1 MANFYKSE
9 TFDLTTTNL
18 TTVLTINTSSVAIVK
33 SVQACVIDN
42 TNVDVEVFLKKSG
55 GSDVEV
61 AHKLLNKTTEN
72 LAKDVINMEG
82 GDILKVKA
90 SVADK
95 ASGQVSYLLID
106 RSQENGKR
114 HGEILEQVKSIKMKQ
129 KLVLI

>member
-18 TTVLTINTSSVAIVK
+18 TTVLTISTSAIAIVK
-33 SVQACVIDN
+33 AVQTAVIDN
-42 TNVDVEVFLKKSG
+42 TNVDIDVVLKKSG
-55 GSDVEV
+55 GSDVEI

-72 LAKDVINMEG
+72 FAKDVINMEA

-106 RSQENGKR
+106 RSQENG
-114 HGEILEQVKSIKMKQ
+114 
-129 KLVLI
+129 

>member
-9 TFDLTTTNL
+9 TFDLDTTNL

-42 TNVDVEVFLKKSG
+42 TNVDFEVFLQKSG

-61 AHKLLNKTTEN
+61 AHGELNKSTEN
-72 LAKDVINMEG
+72 FAKDVINMEG
-82 GDILKVKA
+82 GDVLKVQA
-90 SVADK
+90 NVADK

-106 RSQENGKR
+106 RSQENG
-114 HGEILEQVKSIKMKQ
+114 
-129 KLVLI
+129 